1 MTRRVPSLLAALA
14 LLTAAAPAPA
24 AERLRDPI
32 RLDRVVA
39 VVNSEVITRLE
50 LDDQVRLATRE
61 LNRQGTPMPRPDQ
74 LERQLLER
82 MITTRVLLQFAR
94 ETGLRVD
101 DAQVDRALGRV
112 ADQNK
117 LTLPQLRE
125 VLAQDGVDYNR
136 YREDLRSD
144 IIVARLREREVD
156 SRLTVSDAEVDVQL
170 RNQAASGRNDEYS
183 LLHILVT
190 VPEAATPEQLG
201 ARKARAEEAL
211 ARLREGADFL
221 QISSVYSD
229 APNALQGGDLGW
241 RPLGRLPTLFAQA
254 AAAMK
259 TGDLAGPLRSPN
271 GFHIL
276 KLVDKRAIGQQVV
289 VERSRTRHI
298 LVRLNEVVSEQEAR
312 RRLAEIRARV
322 VAGADFAELA
332 RTQSEDATA
341 ARGGELGWVA
351 PGDTVPEFEQVVMAL
366 APGEVSQPVQ
376 TPFGWHL
383 IQVME
388 RRTEDMT
395 EERQRQMAR
404 QAIRSRKAEEA
415 FTDWIR
421 QQRDRA
427 FIEQRLEER

>member
-1 MTRRVPSLLAALA
+1 MTRRVPSLLAALT

-312 RRLAEIRARV
+312 RRLLDIRARV
-322 VAGADFAELA
+322 LAGADFAELA
-332 RTQSEDATA
+332 RTQSEDASA